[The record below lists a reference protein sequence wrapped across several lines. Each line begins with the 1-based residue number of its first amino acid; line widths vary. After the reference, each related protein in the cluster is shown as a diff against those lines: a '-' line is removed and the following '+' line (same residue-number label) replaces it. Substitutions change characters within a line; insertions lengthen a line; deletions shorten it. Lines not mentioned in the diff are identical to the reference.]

1 MNTARPSSRSSNIS
15 SVSSSHAG
23 PPRRAKIAAM
33 AQMDISSIPL
43 TKPAR
48 LAPSSSQQNL
58 TMQQQQMQQQP
69 PRPRPAV
76 KMRSSGSVTTMSS
89 LSSSNNRNTNSSS
102 SSVVTT
108 SSRDMMT
115 AQTTAPIVRNSKG
128 GNVNGGS
135 VVGGG
140 GSSTVGV
147 VRRIGTGSNNNLSV
161 SAGPTATAATGGFV
175 VSVGKGTT
183 GTGTGGVGARRISAR
198 REGSVTS
205 SDDGTVSE
213 DSVEDPI
220 QLFSGGGGLHINGLP
235 FAHPSLSSRSSSG
248 PKMTSSS
255 SVVSAAGSGVGVRT
269 RGPSSTVSTTA
280 KPMRIAAGA
289 AIKVNTNSYT
299 AASLSTNIGGASTT
313 GSVSSITIPSLSV
326 ISASSS
332 GQSLSGMATSNGG
345 GVLSTSLSSST
356 SSSSLSW
363 VSSPSQRNSG
373 GYEPRSPSPT
383 FSTPALSSQLQQQ
396 QQQQSFPPPPTSP
409 NGPSLQNISRTA
421 TIKAPASGAAS
432 VAAASKLAEENRRQ
446 EEAARTRRKIADLE
460 ISNTSLLQIN
470 QTLEAAIRKQA
481 AEMQELKT
489 RMQSAQFGGDL
500 SWMASSQDQ
509 DSSLIGTMN
518 ATTTP
523 EAAVMIHEL
532 TEAERQADMTFKR
545 LCLTIDQM
553 LFEAK
558 QALDQSSKPA
568 GVKVLSSFDMYEKEA
583 LEEEELDAADQSIV
597 IDEDDIDAI
606 GGGGHAQ
613 TEEQGSTPATMITTA
628 SNSTIAA
635 A

>member
-1 MNTARPSSRSSNIS
+1 
-15 SVSSSHAG
+15 
-23 PPRRAKIAAM
+23 M

-43 TKPAR
+43 TKPTR
-48 LAPSSSQQNL
+48 LAPSSTSQQQQQHL

-69 PRPRPAV
+69 PRPRPAI
-76 KMRSSGSVTTMSS
+76 KMRSSGSVTTM
-89 LSSSNNRNTNSSS
+89 NIT
-102 SSVVTT
+102 
-108 SSRDMMT
+108 T

-128 GNVNGGS
+128 GNVNGS
-135 VVGGG
+135 NGGG
-140 GSSTVGV
+140 GSTVGV
-147 VRRIGTGSNNNLSV
+147 VRRIGTGSNNNLSAS
-161 SAGPTATAATGGFV
+161 SAGPTTTTTGGGGFV

-183 GTGTGGVGARRISAR
+183 GTGTGTLATGGRRGSAR

-235 FAHPSLSSRSSSG
+235 FGQSLTSRSSSG
-248 PKMTSSS
+248 PKKASSS

-269 RGPSSTVSTTA
+269 RGSSSSTLSTTA

-289 AIKVNTNSYT
+289 AIKVNNNSFT
-299 AASLSTNIGGASTT
+299 APPSSTNTGGATT
-313 GSVSSITIPSLSV
+313 TSGASAITIPSLSV

-332 GQSLSGMATSNGG
+332 GHSLTGLATSNGG
-345 GVLSTSLSSST
+345 GVLSSSLSSST

-363 VSSPSQRNSG
+363 VGSPSQRNSI

-383 FSTPALSSQLQQQ
+383 FSTPALSSQLQQLQQ
-396 QQQQSFPPPPTSP
+396 QQQQSLPPPPTSP
-409 NGPSLQNISRTA
+409 NSASQNVSRTA
-421 TIKAPASGAAS
+421 TFKTSTSGAAS

-470 QTLEAAIRKQA
+470 QTLEATIRKQT

-500 SWMASSQDQ
+500 SWMTSSQDQ
-509 DSSLIGTMN
+509 DSSLMGTMT

-583 LEEEELDAADQSIV
+583 MEDDELDTADQSIV

-606 GGGGHAQ
+606 GGGIHTQ
-613 TEEQGSTPATMITTA
+613 TEEQEPTPAAMPTATHTAIT
-628 SNSTIAA
+628 AA
-635 A
+635 

>member
-1 MNTARPSSRSSNIS
+1 
-15 SVSSSHAG
+15 
-23 PPRRAKIAAM
+23 
-33 AQMDISSIPL
+33 
-43 TKPAR
+43 
-48 LAPSSSQQNL
+48 
-58 TMQQQQMQQQP
+58 
-69 PRPRPAV
+69 
-76 KMRSSGSVTTMSS
+76 
-89 LSSSNNRNTNSSS
+89 
-102 SSVVTT
+102 
-108 SSRDMMT
+108 MT
-115 AQTTAPIVRNSKG
+115 AQTAAPIVRNSKG
-128 GNVNGGS
+128 GNVNGSSGS
-135 VVGGG
+135 SG
-140 GSSTVGV
+140 STVGV
-147 VRRIGTGSNNNLSV
+147 IRRIGTGSNSNLSAS
-161 SAGPTATAATGGFV
+161 SAGPTTTTAGGFV
-175 VSVGKGTT
+175 VSVGKGTAGA
-183 GTGTGGVGARRISAR
+183 GTGTVGTGGRRGSAR

-235 FAHPSLSSRSSSG
+235 FGQSSLTSRSSSA
-248 PKMTSSS
+248 PKMATSS
-255 SVVSAAGSGVGVRT
+255 SVVSAAGSGVGVRA
-269 RGPSSTVSTTA
+269 RGSSSSTLSTTA

-289 AIKVNTNSYT
+289 AIKVNTNSTTT
-299 AASLSTNIGGASTT
+299 ASSSSNTGGTTTFGSASA
-313 GSVSSITIPSLSV
+313 ITIPSLSV

-332 GQSLSGMATSNGG
+332 GHSLSGMVASNGG
-345 GVLSTSLSSST
+345 GVLSSSLSSST

-363 VSSPSQRNSG
+363 VGSPSQRNSN

-383 FSTPALSSQLQQQ
+383 SSTPALSSQLQQLQQ
-396 QQQQSFPPPPTSP
+396 QQQQSLPPPPTSP
-409 NGPSLQNISRTA
+409 GSASTQNVQRTA
-421 TIKAPASGAAS
+421 TIKTSTSGAAS

-470 QTLEAAIRKQA
+470 QTLEATIRRQT

-500 SWMASSQDQ
+500 SWMTSSQDQ
-509 DSSLIGTMN
+509 DSSLMGTMT

-532 TEAERQADMTFKR
+532 TESERQADMTFKR

-583 LEEEELDAADQSIV
+583 MEDDELDAADQSIA

-606 GGGGHAQ
+606 GGDSLAQ
-613 TEEQGSTPATMITTA
+613 TEEQESTPSAMPTATLTAIT
-628 SNSTIAA
+628 AA
-635 A
+635 